1 MPTDPELEAFLDEG
15 LPPERM
21 SALEEALR
29 SDPALRERAA
39 RIIARRNSGAH
50 SVAEIWRTARIS
62 CATRA
67 EWGQYLLG
75 VLDPGHADYLRFHLE
90 TIGCRYC
97 AANVA
102 DLQAQQQANA
112 EQQQALAVTQQR
124 RKKYYASSAGL
135 LKK

>member
-1 MPTDPELEAFLDEG
+1 MPPNDPELEAFLDEG

-21 SALEEALR
+21 SALEDALR

-50 SVAEIWRTARIS
+50 SVAEIWRTARVS

-75 VLDPGHADYLRFHLE
+75 VLDAGHAEYLRFHLE

-102 DLQAQQQANA
+102 DLQAQQQA
-112 EQQQALAVTQQR
+112 LAAAANVAQER
-124 RKKYYASSAGL
+124 RKKYFASSAGL

>member
-1 MPTDPELEAFLDEG
+1 MTDPELEAFLDEG

-29 SDPALRERAA
+29 TDAALRERTA

-50 SVAEIWRTARIS
+50 SVAEIWRTARVS

-75 VLDPGHADYLRFHLE
+75 VLDAAHAEYLRFHLE

-102 DLQAQQQANA
+102 DMQAQQQALT
-112 EQQQALAVTQQR
+112 QAAAAAQGR
-124 RKKYYASSAGL
+124 RKKYFASSAGL

>member
-21 SALEEALR
+21 SSLEEALR
-29 SDPALRERAA
+29 NDPTLRERAA

-75 VLDPGHADYLRFHLE
+75 VLDTSHAEYLRFHLE
-90 TIGCRYC
+90 TLGCRYC
-97 AANVA
+97 GANVA
-102 DLQAQQQANA
+102 DLQAQQQALAAAANA
-112 EQQQALAVTQQR
+112 VQER
-124 RKKYYASSAGL
+124 RKKYFASSAGL

>member
-1 MPTDPELEAFLDEG
+1 MVLTDPELEAFLDEG

-29 SDPALRERAA
+29 HDAALRERAA

-75 VLDPGHADYLRFHLE
+75 VLDAGHAEYLRFHLE
-90 TIGCRYC
+90 MLGCRYC

-102 DLQAQQQANA
+102 DLQAQQQALAAAANA
-112 EQQQALAVTQQR
+112 AQER
-124 RKKYYASSAGL
+124 RKKYFASSAGL

>member
-1 MPTDPELEAFLDEG
+1 MPPTDPELEAFLDEG

-29 SDPALRERAA
+29 TDAALRARAA

-50 SVAEIWRTARIS
+50 SVAEIWRAARVT
-62 CATRA
+62 CASRG

-75 VLDPGHADYLRFHLE
+75 VLDAGHADYLRFHLE

-102 DLQAQQQANA
+102 DLQV
-112 EQQQALAVTQQR
+112 QQQALALAADAAQER

>member
-1 MPTDPELEAFLDEG
+1 MLNDPELEAFLDEG

-21 SALEEALR
+21 SVLEEALR
-29 SDPALRERAA
+29 HDPALRERVA

-75 VLDPGHADYLRFHLE
+75 VLDANHAEYLRFHLE
-90 TIGCRYC
+90 TLGCRYC
-97 AANVA
+97 TANVA
-102 DLQAQQQANA
+102 DLQAQQHALAAAANA
-112 EQQQALAVTQQR
+112 AQDR
-124 RKKYYASSAGL
+124 RKKYFASSAGL

>member
-15 LPPERM
+15 LPDERM
-21 SALEEALR
+21 SALESALR
-29 SDPALRERAA
+29 SDAALRERVG
-39 RIIARRNSGAH
+39 RIIARRNSGVH
-50 SVAEIWRTARIS
+50 SVAEIWRTARVS

-75 VLDPGHADYLRFHLE
+75 VLDAGHAEYLRFHLE

-102 DLQAQQQANA
+102 DLQVQQQAIA
-112 EQQQALAVTQQR
+112 DAASAAQER
-124 RKKYYASSAGL
+124 RKKYFASSAGF

>member
-1 MPTDPELEAFLDEG
+1 MSDPELEAFLDEG

-29 SDPALRERAA
+29 NDAALRDRAA

-75 VLDPGHADYLRFHLE
+75 VLDEGHAEYLRFHLE
-90 TIGCRYC
+90 TLGCRYC
-97 AANVA
+97 TANVA
-102 DLQAQQQANA
+102 DLQAQQQALAAAANA
-112 EQQQALAVTQQR
+112 VQER
-124 RKKYYASSAGL
+124 RKKYFASSAGL